1 MLPTA
6 DKARARRADPRWLI
20 PAVTLI
26 AAVVAVALWRLQ
38 NVSDSEADAI
48 PIGGPFEL
56 MDHHGRMV
64 TEQDYAGKFL
74 LVFFGYTYCP
84 DICPTT
90 LQTVAVALDA
100 LGEGG
105 ERVQPLFVSVD
116 SARDTPQVLA
126 GYVELFH
133 PQIVGLTGS
142 AEQIKA
148 AAKAYR
154 VFYARVAEEDSE
166 DYLMDHSSI
175 VYLMGP
181 EGRFLTHFSS
191 STGPETIAATLRRH
205 LDEA

>member
-26 AAVVAVALWRLQ
+26 AAVVAVALWRSQ

-133 PQIVGLTGS
+133 P
-142 AEQIKA
+142 
-148 AAKAYR
+148 
-154 VFYARVAEEDSE
+154 
-166 DYLMDHSSI
+166 
-175 VYLMGP
+175 
-181 EGRFLTHFSS
+181 
-191 STGPETIAATLRRH
+191 
-205 LDEA
+205 